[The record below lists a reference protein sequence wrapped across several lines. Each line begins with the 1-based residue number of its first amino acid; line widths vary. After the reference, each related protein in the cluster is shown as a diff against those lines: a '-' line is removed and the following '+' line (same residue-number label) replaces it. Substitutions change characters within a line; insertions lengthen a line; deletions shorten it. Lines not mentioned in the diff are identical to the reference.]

1 MGNKD
6 KTWDETAA
14 TSSEES
20 RDTALARTIAQA
32 VAEAFA
38 KQKAE
43 ETKLITETFTR
54 QMEKTQAQYEEL
66 LKASH
71 AQNFPSTLKVTSGSE
86 GFRVMDPFDWTH
98 DKNVYQR
105 WQLWSMK
112 ARLALD
118 AMEGDNEK
126 TKISYLHHWLDGKGI
141 DKIKGWMNSKI
152 LISQEAYDALE
163 ERERIG
169 KYSADKVESYFSLVE
184 NILTPRSNP
193 LLAVEELH
201 VAKQGSMT
209 SQDFYSHVLQLV
221 KRCQFPNQ
229 EAEERAIRDA
239 IFIGM
244 NSQRARDKAINLM
257 NEEGKVVTV
266 EFLMNHLAVEDGN
279 SQHKFL
285 SQLNSSSSVNM
296 VAYDRRQNK
305 GKGNRGKQSSGRN
318 TAQNK
323 SRGQASSSTVQ
334 PSRKPPGMEGKCMRC
349 GKPDLL
355 QGQKCAAKNAKCKE
369 CHKIGHFYKV
379 CQSKKRTRRANLAQA
394 VPQNENDTHI
404 DECGLVQPNPPL
416 VGMLKLINH
425 IGTTSGTQGK
435 HLKFPIDVDVRG
447 SYKDHLIVRVDTG
460 ADVNC
465 MNETTFKKLFPKVQ
479 LDVCPYEIQNF
490 GNSTADISILGQ
502 FQTYLQ
508 FRGKKYLNTFIVT
521 NANDCPNLLSH
532 GATFRMN
539 VLKPNYPR
547 ENMVKGDEVPNFKI
561 GKPTCT
567 SNVFQILQ
575 DLRLKRHSGNF
586 EPKTYRPSTTSMTGT
601 IQPKSHE
608 KATTNTSKN
617 TIGTVNIDNL
627 DNVSSNPIPCRTMQP
642 PKTSTFRTMPTPTV
656 STNQPVSNRR
666 PSHSQS
672 GLPPCCMHVLQAK
685 GQVHKSGETPA
696 LKKVQHPHNGRTSV
710 SRFPLT
716 KQGIL
721 SQYSGCFEGIGRF
734 PGDPYKFH
742 LKPDHKPARHAP
754 RKVPVH
760 LEKAFKEEIDSL
772 VSQGILEEVK
782 EHTDW
787 VNSYVIV
794 EKDTGNAHAPN
805 HTVKKKL
812 RICLDPRDLN
822 EALEREPYHT
832 RSVDEITAKL
842 QGMTVFT
849 IVDFRKGY
857 WMVVLHP
864 DSRKLTCMA
873 LPFGRFQWTRLPMGT
888 VVAQDIFQSKLDAI
902 FIGMNGVTGIADDM
916 IIAGK
921 DEMEHDRNFQA
932 FMEKCMENNLTLNAE
947 KIQFKQKQV
956 SFYGHVWSE
965 NGISPDPKKIQALK
979 HMEFPPDKETMR
991 SFLGMINYLNRYSA
1005 LSAHLAAPLSS
1016 LTHQAAD
1023 YKPEKTHMEN
1033 FQRLKMEIS
1042 NMEALPYFNTSA
1054 ETTLQTDASKKGLG
1068 ACLMQNG
1075 KVVCYASRSLTKTE
1089 QNYQNL
1095 EREALGTIWGME
1107 KFHYFLYGKE
1117 FTLETD
1123 QKPLVSIY
1131 KKHMVDISPR
1141 VQRLIIRSFPY
1152 QPFTVIYKK
1161 GRDIPVADALSHVT
1175 PMDPEDNIKLPIIA
1189 VNMITKLVL
1198 TSTFTQ
1204 DNFSRKLD

>member
-1 MGNKD
+1 
-6 KTWDETAA
+6 
-14 TSSEES
+14 
-20 RDTALARTIAQA
+20 
-32 VAEAFA
+32 
-38 KQKAE
+38 
-43 ETKLITETFTR
+43 
-54 QMEKTQAQYEEL
+54 
-66 LKASH
+66 
-71 AQNFPSTLKVTSGSE
+71 
-86 GFRVMDPFDWTH
+86 
-98 DKNVYQR
+98 
-105 WQLWSMK
+105 
-112 ARLALD
+112 
-118 AMEGDNEK
+118 
-126 TKISYLHHWLDGKGI
+126 
-141 DKIKGWMNSKI
+141 
-152 LISQEAYDALE
+152 
-163 ERERIG
+163 
-169 KYSADKVESYFSLVE
+169 
-184 NILTPRSNP
+184 
-193 LLAVEELH
+193 
-201 VAKQGSMT
+201 
-209 SQDFYSHVLQLV
+209 
-221 KRCQFPNQ
+221 
-229 EAEERAIRDA
+229 
-239 IFIGM
+239 
-244 NSQRARDKAINLM
+244 
-257 NEEGKVVTV
+257 
-266 EFLMNHLAVEDGN
+266 
-279 SQHKFL
+279 
-285 SQLNSSSSVNM
+285 
-296 VAYDRRQNK
+296 
-305 GKGNRGKQSSGRN
+305 
-318 TAQNK
+318 
-323 SRGQASSSTVQ
+323 
-334 PSRKPPGMEGKCMRC
+334 
-349 GKPDLL
+349 
-355 QGQKCAAKNAKCKE
+355 
-369 CHKIGHFYKV
+369 
-379 CQSKKRTRRANLAQA
+379 
-394 VPQNENDTHI
+394 
-404 DECGLVQPNPPL
+404 
-416 VGMLKLINH
+416 MLKLINH

-567 SNVFQILQ
+567 SNVVQILQ
-575 DLRLKRHSGNF
+575 DLRLKWHSGNF
-586 EPKTYRPSTTSMTGT
+586 EPKTYRPSTTFTTGT
-601 IQPKSHE
+601 NQPKSHE
-608 KATTNTSKN
+608 KASKN

-627 DNVSSNPIPCRTMQP
+627 DTVSSNPIPCRTMRP
-642 PKTSTFRTMPTPTV
+642 PKASTFRTMPTPTV

-666 PSHSQS
+666 PSHPQS

-716 KQGIL
+716 KQEIL

-805 HTVKKKL
+805 HTIKKKL

-932 FMEKCMENNLTLNAE
+932 LMEKCMENNLTLNAE

-1042 NMEALPYFNTSA
+1042 KTEALPYFNTSA

-1068 ACLMQNG
+1068 ACLIQNG

-1141 VQRLIIRSFPY
+1141 VQRLIVRSFPY

-1161 GRDIPVADALSHVT
+1161 GRDIPVADALSRVT

-1189 VNMITKLVL
+1189 INMITKLVL
-1198 TSTFTQ
+1198 MSTFAQ
-1204 DNFSRKLD
+1204 DNFSRKLDRIRKSTSQDDQLTRLSRYINTGFPCEKKNLPRDLQNYWNYRDTLSIENGLITCGSRIIVPHEMRAEMMQYIHEGHQGKERCLLRARNTVFWPRISHDIQELIERCIICQEHGKSQPIVGITQELPPFPWHTLATDIFYWKRMDFLIVADSFPSFSSSGN